1 ALLLV
6 LCGAC
11 AIPFSAT
18 DATRIRT
25 IGISGFAE
33 PSTYG
38 LTSDDSV
45 IDASRLADVM
55 TELNFHLGA
64 ELKGVVAEALRRQ
77 GYQVLED
84 GNPTAV
90 DAVLN
95 VEILGYFKTRV
106 PVYAAFGGSVFK
118 PMFAANATLRDAST
132 KRTLFRRLYAYS
144 ALPAPIDGTILFRPD

>member
-1 ALLLV
+1 
-6 LCGAC
+6 
-11 AIPFSAT
+11 
-18 DATRIRT
+18 
-25 IGISGFAE
+25 
-33 PSTYG
+33 
-38 LTSDDSV
+38 
-45 IDASRLADVM
+45 M

-144 ALPAPIDGTILFRPD
+144 ALPAPIDGTILFRPDPKYSFKTSEEIFDRPQFAAEGFRAAEPVIARFIASDLKKP